1 VSAALLIRPE
11 AETDLA
17 EAYRWYE
24 DQKEGLGDKFL
35 ERVREQFDTIVAMP
49 DIYAVVDRGVR
60 RCKLKR
66 FPYVGLLPSGPRPYR
81 NPCRPA
87 WQTSS
92 RNLAHAPGKIRPSI
106 TRHHRSFKIPMG
118 NRRHRS
124 REPSHVYRLF

>member
-66 FPYVGLLPSGPRPYR
+66 FPYVVYYRQAHGRIEILAVLHGKRRPETWR
-81 NPCRPA
+81 
-87 WQTSS
+87 
-92 RNLAHAPGKIRPSI
+92 
-106 TRHHRSFKIPMG
+106 TRLEK
-118 NRRHRS
+118 
-124 REPSHVYRLF
+124 